1 MQVAIV
7 EDDAFQRQFLTML
20 VETGGHRAH
29 AFEGGSE
36 MLAAMEAQSFDLL
49 LLDWMMPEVSGEQVL
64 AGVRERFGLNMPVMV
79 VTARDAE
86 SDVVHALRL
95 GADDFIV
102 KPPKALELLARMD
115 ALTRRVRNGRAMAI
129 RIGPYE
135 IDPERRSVS
144 IDGRLIALT
153 QKEFDLAVYL
163 FQNVGRL
170 LSRIKL
176 LEEVW
181 GVEADLDTR
190 TVDTHVSRV
199 RRKLL
204 LDESTGWKLLPVYGF
219 GYRLDQIK
227 LD

>member
-1 MQVAIV
+1 MQIAIL

-20 VETGGHRAH
+20 VETGGHKA
-29 AFEGGSE
+29 AGFEAGTDLLNALES
-36 MLAAMEAQSFDLL
+36 QTFDLL
-49 LLDWMMPEVSGEQVL
+49 LLDWVMPELSGEQVL
-64 AGVRERFGLNMPVMV
+64 ATVRSRFGLDLPVIV

-86 SDVVHALRL
+86 SDVVHALRQ

-115 ALTRRVRNGRAMAI
+115 ALTRRARSNRSATI
-129 RIGPYE
+129 RMGPYE
-135 IDPERRSVS
+135 IDPERRSVT
-144 IDGRLIALT
+144 IEGRPVSLT

-163 FQNVGRL
+163 FQNSGRL

-176 LEEVW
+176 LEQVW
-181 GVEADLDTR
+181 GVSADLDTR

-199 RRKLL
+199 RRKLQ

-219 GYRLDQIK
+219 GYRLDPIK
-227 LD
+227 VD

>member
-29 AFEGGSE
+29 AFEGGGE

>member
-29 AFEGGSE
+29 GFSSGGE
-36 MLAAMEAQSFDLL
+36 LLAAIQEQAFDLL
-49 LLDWMMPEVSGEQVL
+49 LLDWMMPEVSGEEVL
-64 AGVRERFGLNMPVMV
+64 AGVRKRFGLDLPVMV

-95 GADDFIV
+95 GADDFVV

-115 ALTRRVRNGRAMAI
+115 ALTRRVRNGRALAM
-129 RIGPYE
+129 RVGPYE

-144 IDGRLIALT
+144 IDGRMIALT

-181 GVEADLDTR
+181 GVEAELDTR

>member
-29 AFEGGSE
+29 AFSGGGE

-204 LDESTGWKLLPVYGF
+204 LDETTGWKLLPVYGF

>member
-29 AFEGGSE
+29 AFEGGGE

-219 GYRLDQIK
+219 GYRLDKIK

>member
-1 MQVAIV
+1 
-7 EDDAFQRQFLTML
+7 
-20 VETGGHRAH
+20 
-29 AFEGGSE
+29 

-95 GADDFIV
+95 GADDFVV

-227 LD
+227 LDLVHSFVHVRPSRADPCSCRRWGRTRGDRASGPGS

>member
-1 MQVAIV
+1 
-7 EDDAFQRQFLTML
+7 
-20 VETGGHRAH
+20 
-29 AFEGGSE
+29 
-36 MLAAMEAQSFDLL
+36 
-49 LLDWMMPEVSGEQVL
+49 
-64 AGVRERFGLNMPVMV
+64 
-79 VTARDAE
+79 
-86 SDVVHALRL
+86 VVHALRL

>member
-29 AFEGGSE
+29 AFAGGSE

-204 LDESTGWKLLPVYGF
+204 LDESSGWKLLPVYGF

>member
-1 MQVAIV
+1 
-7 EDDAFQRQFLTML
+7 
-20 VETGGHRAH
+20 
-29 AFEGGSE
+29 

>member
-1 MQVAIV
+1 MHIAIL

-20 VETGGHRAH
+20 VETGGHKASG
-29 AFEGGSE
+29 FESGSALLSSLGE
-36 MLAAMEAQSFDLL
+36 QNYDLL
-49 LLDWMMPEVSGEQVL
+49 LLDWMMPELSGEQVL
-64 AGVRERFGLNMPVMV
+64 AAVRERVGLALPVIV

-86 SDVVHALRL
+86 SDVVHALRQ

-115 ALTRRVRNGRAMAI
+115 ALTRRARSSRAATI
-129 RIGPYE
+129 KVGPYE

-144 IDGRLIALT
+144 VDGKPVALT

-163 FQNVGRL
+163 FQNSGRL
-170 LSRIKL
+170 LSRVKL
-176 LEEVW
+176 LEQVW
-181 GVEADLDTR
+181 GVSADLDTR

-199 RRKLL
+199 RRKLQ

-219 GYRLDQIK
+219 GYRLDPIK
-227 LD
+227 PD

>member
-1 MQVAIV
+1 
-7 EDDAFQRQFLTML
+7 
-20 VETGGHRAH
+20 
-29 AFEGGSE
+29 
-36 MLAAMEAQSFDLL
+36 
-49 LLDWMMPEVSGEQVL
+49 
-64 AGVRERFGLNMPVMV
+64 
-79 VTARDAE
+79 
-86 SDVVHALRL
+86 
-95 GADDFIV
+95 
-102 KPPKALELLARMD
+102 
-115 ALTRRVRNGRAMAI
+115 MAI